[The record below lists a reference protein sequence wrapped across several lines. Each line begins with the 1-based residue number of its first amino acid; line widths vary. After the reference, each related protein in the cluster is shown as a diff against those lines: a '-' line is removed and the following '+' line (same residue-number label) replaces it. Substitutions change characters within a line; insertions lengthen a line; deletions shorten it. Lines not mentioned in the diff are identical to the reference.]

1 MSQAFSLSNI
11 LSGFRSTGI
20 HPYNPDI
27 FTDDDF
33 LCSAVTDREMTSELQ
48 KQDVSSI
55 TSPSV
60 AAKVPSDSTTV
71 ALPSTSTVR
80 QSEPSTS
87 ASVFTNETAAPRIN
101 SPSILTA
108 EESEQANT
116 IPRRSAEI
124 ASTSNV
130 LDMTTSSDSETDLD
144 EEPKYDDSSDSP
156 WDEVPDVTD
165 NWFCFICG
173 EDKVMDMRL
182 CAVCGKYVHEMC
194 VGLSKDDKEQFIC
207 PNCSN

>member
-1 MSQAFSLSNI
+1 
-11 LSGFRSTGI
+11 
-20 HPYNPDI
+20 
-27 FTDDDF
+27 
-33 LCSAVTDREMTSELQ
+33 MTSELQ

-71 ALPSTSTVR
+71 ALPSTSTVP

-116 IPRRSAEI
+116 IPRQSAEI

-130 LDMTTSSDSETDLD
+130 LDMTTVDSDSGHT
-144 EEPKYDDSSDSP
+144 PKIVLPQTIRPFPKATSRKVFVVVDSP
-156 WDEVPDVTD
+156 EKLK
-165 NWFCFICG
+165 F
-173 EDKVMDMRL
+173 
-182 CAVCGKYVHEMC
+182 
-194 VGLSKDDKEQFIC
+194 
-207 PNCSN
+207 